1 MLHLTV
7 NVLFTHTHTH
17 TRTAPNKIK
26 VESKYDAASDTS
38 DIPVTNPGELV
49 CISGGVPIW
58 LPGCIDLGT
67 HVLLQGCCFE

>member
-1 MLHLTV
+1 M
-7 NVLFTHTHTH
+7 FYSHTHIHIHVLLQT
-17 TRTAPNKIK
+17 KIK